1 VRITLDTNILV
12 RGHQNASGPCRSL
25 LNLIVESN
33 HILVLSQSL
42 LYELEE
48 VMRYPRVRKLTG
60 LSEAQS
66 GEYVGYLAGVAEL
79 VDIGQAVPFS
89 TPDAD
94 DWVVLRTAIQGDAD
108 ILCSLDRHLW
118 RPELAGVYE
127 QYRITLV
134 ADVQLL
140 NLLRLGV

>member
-12 RGHQNASGPCRSL
+12 RGHQNAAGPCRSL
-25 LNLIVESN
+25 LKLIVESD

-48 VMRYPRVRKLTG
+48 VMRYPRVRRLTG
-60 LSEAQS
+60 LTEAQIT
-66 GEYVGYLAGVAEL
+66 EYVEYLAGVAEL
-79 VDIGQAVPFS
+79 VDIGHAVPFS

-94 DWVVLRTAIQGDAD
+94 DWVVLRTAIRGDAD

-118 RPELAGVYE
+118 RPELVAIYE
-127 QYRITLV
+127 HYRITLI

-140 NLLRLGV
+140 KLLRGGI